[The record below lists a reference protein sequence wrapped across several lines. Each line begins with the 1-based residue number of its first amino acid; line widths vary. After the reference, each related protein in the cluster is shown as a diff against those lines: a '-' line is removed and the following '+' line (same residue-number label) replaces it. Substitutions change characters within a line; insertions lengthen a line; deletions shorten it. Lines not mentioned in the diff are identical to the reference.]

1 MKMEKIKLAV
11 FDMEG
16 TIFKKTY
23 RYDFLKKDFPQ
34 YFRKLCATHGPEKSW
49 KDNEFSSAWTFLCDV
64 LGPEAYSMNKANWNK
79 WSDGGYPGYS
89 EWVID
94 TIKIHRQCGLT
105 KGLFES
111 FVKHAPVYYSGVSET
126 LMALRGRGISIAVVS
141 GGLKAMT
148 DRISRE
154 HKIEHCYASAE
165 YFWMADDTIEHWN
178 VMPTD
183 FNHKRGLVEL
193 LHHDLGIDQQEC
205 AFIGDGRN
213 DKDVAKYVG
222 LSIGFNPKPNHK
234 HWWSH
239 IVENDDLS
247 EILKFL

>member
-1 MKMEKIKLAV
+1 MSKIKLAI

-16 TIFKKTY
+16 TIFRKTY
-23 RYDFLKKDFPQ
+23 RYDFMKKDFNNN
-34 YFRKLCATHGPEKSW
+34 FLKLCETHGPEENW

-64 LGPEAYSMNKANWNK
+64 LGPQAYSMNKANWNR
-79 WSDGGYPGYS
+79 WDDGGYPGYS

-94 TIKIHRQCGLT
+94 TIKIHKQHKLT

-111 FVKHAPVYYSGVSET
+111 FVMKAPVYFDGVSET
-126 LMALRGRGISIAVVS
+126 IRSLQEQGISIAVIS

-148 DRISRE
+148 DRIARE
-154 HKIEHCYASAE
+154 FKIEHCYASAE
-165 YFWMADDTIEHWN
+165 YFWSPDGTIEHWN

-183 FNHKRGLVEL
+183 FSHKRGLVEL
-193 LHHDLGIDQQEC
+193 LHHDLGIERQEC

-213 DKDVAKYVG
+213 DKDIAKYVG

-234 HWWSH
+234 HWWNH
-239 IVENDDLS
+239 IVEKNDLR
-247 EILKFL
+247 EILKFI